1 MGKLLGINKNKESQ
15 HCGTKPKKI
24 AFGIAPL
31 GIVSIGIVPMGVIS
45 IGVVPMGVFSF
56 GAVAMGIVNLSVVGM
71 GIISAGITTMGVLE
85 YSPNSQNSQHNHS
98 KQISNS
104 IEGNTISNLFNTK
117 QEAERAASK
126 YGCIGAHK
134 ISNKWVPC
142 KMHWIV
148 SQSKIN

>member
-1 MGKLLGINKNKESQ
+1 MEINKNKESQ

-45 IGVVPMGVFSF
+45 IGVVPMGVISF

-71 GIISAGITTMGVLE
+71 GIISAGITTMGVWE
-85 YSPNSQNSQHNHS
+85 YSPNSQNHNHS

-104 IEGNTISNLFNTK
+104 KKKNTISDLFYTK
-117 QEAERAASK
+117 EEAEKAAK
-126 YGCIGAHK
+126 IYGCVGAHK
-134 ISNKWVPC
+134 MGDKWMPC
-142 KMHWIV
+142 KEH
-148 SQSKIN
+148 

>member
-1 MGKLLGINKNKESQ
+1 MEINKKKESQ

-31 GIVSIGIVPMGVIS
+31 GIISIGIVPMGVIS
-45 IGVVPMGVFSF
+45 IGVVPMGVLSF

-71 GIISAGITTMGVLE
+71 GIISAGITTMGVWE
-85 YSPNSQNSQHNHS
+85 YSPNSSSHHNHS

-104 IEGNTISNLFNTK
+104 KKINIMSDIFYTK
-117 QEAERAASK
+117 EEAEKAAPK

-134 ISNKWVPC
+134 MGKNWMPC
-142 KMHWIV
+142 KEH
-148 SQSKIN
+148 

>member
-1 MGKLLGINKNKESQ
+1 MGINKSKENQ

-71 GIISAGITTMGVLE
+71 GIISAGITTMGLWE
-85 YSPNSQNSQHNHS
+85 YSPKSHS
-98 KQISNS
+98 HEHHIPTEKISNIKKES
-104 IEGNTISNLFNTK
+104 LIKGLIKTED
-117 QEAERAASK
+117 EAKKVASEYK
-126 YGCIGAHK
+126 CIGAHK
-134 ISNKWVPC
+134 MGEKWMPC
-142 KMHWIV
+142 KMH
-148 SQSKIN
+148 

>member
-1 MGKLLGINKNKESQ
+1 MEINKNKESH

-71 GIISAGITTMGVLE
+71 GIISAGITTMGIWE
-85 YSPNSQNSQHNHS
+85 YSPNSQQHQHNHS
-98 KQISNS
+98 KQISNL
-104 IEGNTISNLFNTK
+104 IQGNTLSDQFETK
-117 QEAERAASK
+117 KKPKRLPQNIDALDHIK
-126 YGCIGAHK
+126 
-134 ISNKWVPC
+134 
-142 KMHWIV
+142 
-148 SQSKIN
+148 

>member
-1 MGKLLGINKNKESQ
+1 MEINKNKEIQ

-24 AFGIAPL
+24 AIGIAPL

-71 GIISAGITTMGVLE
+71 GIISAGITTMGVWE
-85 YSPNSQNSQHNHS
+85 YSPNSQKNHTHS

-104 IEGNTISNLFNTK
+104 NKQNMTLDLFETR
-117 QEAERAASK
+117 QEAEKKASK

-134 ISNKWVPC
+134 MGNKWMPC
-142 KMHWIV
+142 KMH
-148 SQSKIN
+148 

>member
-1 MGKLLGINKNKESQ
+1 MEINKNKENQ

-71 GIISAGITTMGVLE
+71 GIISAGITTMGIWE
-85 YSPNSQNSQHNHS
+85 YSPKSQKNHHTHS

-104 IEGNTISNLFNTK
+104 NNENKMLELFETK
-117 QEAERAASK
+117 QEWEKIASK
-126 YGCIGAHK
+126 YGCIGANK
-134 ISNKWVPC
+134 MGNKWMPC
-142 KMHWIV
+142 NNH
-148 SQSKIN
+148 

>member
-1 MGKLLGINKNKESQ
+1 MEIKKNKEIQ

-71 GIISAGITTMGVLE
+71 GIISAGITTMGVWE
-85 YSPNSQNSQHNHS
+85 YSPNPQNHHNHS
-98 KQISNS
+98 KQISNPKKENIMS
-104 IEGNTISNLFNTK
+104 HLFKTK
-117 QEAERAASK
+117 EEAEKAALK

-134 ISNKWVPC
+134 MGNKWMPC
-142 KMHWIV
+142 KNH
-148 SQSKIN
+148 

>member
-1 MGKLLGINKNKESQ
+1 MEINKNKESQ

-45 IGVVPMGVFSF
+45 IGIVPMGVFSF

-71 GIISAGITTMGVLE
+71 GIISAGITTMGVWE
-85 YSPNSQNSQHNHS
+85 YSPNYQNHNHNHS
-98 KQISNS
+98 KQIPNSNKVNMMS
-104 IEGNTISNLFNTK
+104 DQFENK
-117 QEAERAASK
+117 EEAEKAASK

-134 ISNKWVPC
+134 MGNKWMPC
-142 KMHWIV
+142 KM
-148 SQSKIN
+148 

>member
-1 MGKLLGINKNKESQ
+1 MEINKNKENQ

-45 IGVVPMGVFSF
+45 IGIVPMGVFSF

-71 GIISAGITTMGVLE
+71 GIISAGVTTMGIWE
-85 YSPNSQNSQHNHS
+85 YSPKSQINHHNHS

-104 IEGNTISNLFNTK
+104 SKGYKMSDSDLFNTK
-117 QEAERAASK
+117 KEAEKAASK
-126 YGCIGAHK
+126 YGCIGSHK
-134 ISNKWVPC
+134 MGTKWMPC
-142 KMHWIV
+142 KMH
-148 SQSKIN
+148 

>member
-1 MGKLLGINKNKESQ
+1 MEINKNKENL
-15 HCGTKPKKI
+15 HCCTKPKKI

-71 GIISAGITTMGVLE
+71 GIISAGITTMGIWE
-85 YSPNSQNSQHNHS
+85 YYPNSQNNHHNHH

-104 IEGNTISNLFNTK
+104 NNKIMMSDIFNTK

-126 YGCIGAHK
+126 FGCIGAHK
-134 ISNKWVPC
+134 MGKKWMPC
-142 KMHWIV
+142 KMH
-148 SQSKIN
+148 

>member
-1 MGKLLGINKNKESQ
+1 MGINKSKENQ

-71 GIISAGITTMGVLE
+71 GIISAGVTTMGIWE
-85 YSPNSQNSQHNHS
+85 YSHNYQNNPHNHS

-104 IEGNTISNLFNTK
+104 KKGNIMSNLFDTK
-117 QEAERAASK
+117 QEAENAASK
-126 YGCIGAHK
+126 FGCIGAHK
-134 ISNKWVPC
+134 MGKKWMPC
-142 KMHWIV
+142 KMH
-148 SQSKIN
+148 

>member
-1 MGKLLGINKNKESQ
+1 MGINNSKKSQ

-71 GIISAGITTMGVLE
+71 GIFSAGVTTMGIWE
-85 YSPNSQNSQHNHS
+85 FAPNSHNHS

-104 IEGNTISNLFNTK
+104 NKENMMSDLFSTK
-117 QEAERAASK
+117 QEAEKAASK

-134 ISNKWVPC
+134 MGNKWMPC
-142 KMHWIV
+142 KMH
-148 SQSKIN
+148 

>member
-1 MGKLLGINKNKESQ
+1 MGITNKESQ
-15 HCGTKPKKI
+15 HCGTKPKKF

-71 GIISAGITTMGVLE
+71 GIISAGITTMGLWE
-85 YSPNSQNSQHNHS
+85 YSPKSHGHEHHIPSE
-98 KQISNS
+98 KTSNVKKTQMPGLFKTK
-104 IEGNTISNLFNTK
+104 EG
-117 QEAERAASK
+117 AEKVASE

-134 ISNKWVPC
+134 MGEKWMPC
-142 KMHWIV
+142 KMH
-148 SQSKIN
+148 

>member
-1 MGKLLGINKNKESQ
+1 MGITNNKESQ
-15 HCGTKPKKI
+15 HCGTKPKKF

-71 GIISAGITTMGVLE
+71 GIISAGITTMGLWE
-85 YSPNSQNSQHNHS
+85 YSPKSHGHEHNIPPE
-98 KQISNS
+98 KTSN
-104 IEGNTISNLFNTK
+104 IKKETMKLGLFKTK
-117 QEAERAASK
+117 EDAEKAASD

-134 ISNKWVPC
+134 MGEKWMPC
-142 KMHWIV
+142 KMH
-148 SQSKIN
+148 

>member
-1 MGKLLGINKNKESQ
+1 MEINKIKESQ

-71 GIISAGITTMGVLE
+71 GIISAGITTMGVWE
-85 YSPNSQNSQHNHS
+85 YSPNSQTHQHNHS
-98 KQISNS
+98 KQILDSNEENIMS
-104 IEGNTISNLFNTK
+104 DLFNSSE
-117 QEAERAASK
+117 EAEKAASK
-126 YGCIGAHK
+126 YGCTGSHRMG
-134 ISNKWVPC
+134 NKWMPC
-142 KMHWIV
+142 KIH
-148 SQSKIN
+148 

>member
-1 MGKLLGINKNKESQ
+1 MGITNNKENQ

-71 GIISAGITTMGVLE
+71 GIISAGITTMGVWE
-85 YSPNSQNSQHNHS
+85 YSPRSQNHNHHIPS
-98 KQISNS
+98 EKISNVKKEIMMPS
-104 IEGNTISNLFNTK
+104 IFNTK
-117 QEAERAASK
+117 EDAEKAAAN

-134 ISNKWVPC
+134 MGKKWMPC
-142 KMHWIV
+142 KNH
-148 SQSKIN
+148 

>member
-1 MGKLLGINKNKESQ
+1 MGINKSKENQ

-45 IGVVPMGVFSF
+45 IVIVPMGVFSF

-71 GIISAGITTMGVLE
+71 GIISAGVTTMGIWE
-85 YSPNSQNSQHNHS
+85 YSPNSHNNHS

-104 IEGNTISNLFNTK
+104 NKENTMSDLFNTK
-117 QEAERAASK
+117 PEAEKAALK

-134 ISNKWVPC
+134 MGKKWMPC
-142 KMHWIV
+142 KIH
-148 SQSKIN
+148 

>member
-1 MGKLLGINKNKESQ
+1 MGINKSKENQ

-71 GIISAGITTMGVLE
+71 GIISAGITTMGIWE
-85 YSPNSQNSQHNHS
+85 YSPNSQNNHHNHS
-98 KQISNS
+98 KQLSNS
-104 IEGNTISNLFNTK
+104 NKGNIMSNLFNTK
-117 QEAERAASK
+117 QEAEKAASK
-126 YGCIGAHK
+126 YECIGAHK
-134 ISNKWVPC
+134 MGNKWMPC
-142 KMHWIV
+142 KMH
-148 SQSKIN
+148 